1 MGTSLLAGVV
11 ACLVSVL
18 LGGPLIAFLRRAKI
32 GKQIRVDGP
41 SSHMV
46 KMGTPTMGG
55 ALFIGVTLVVLA
67 LMYLYTR
74 VGARLSPGFP
84 PGVVLVGRSLGIVLV
99 VMLSFAIFGGIDDYM
114 GVRGARRGEGMRGRT
129 KALIQ
134 LVIAVIAALI
144 MNQAR
149 VPEFGPAGLTWSSE
163 LLFGISKV
171 GVPGL
176 AEPVELGL
184 LWVPIAVFII
194 HASSNAVNLTD
205 GLDGLAALICFVSF
219 IVYGVI
225 GYMQG
230 QVFVTT
236 FCMVMAGALLGFL
249 WFNVHPAQIF
259 MGDLGSEALGASLAM
274 MALMTG
280 QWLLFPIIA
289 IVPVAETV
297 STLLQVGWFKYTRR
311 RFGEGRRLFKMA
323 PLHNHYVVQG
333 WSETQLVQRF
343 WLVGILAGMAGIGLA
358 VLGNP

>member
-1 MGTSLLAGVV
+1 MGGVTFFV
-11 ACLVSVL
+11 VL
-18 LGGPLIAFLRRAKI
+18 LLGRPIIALLKKYRI
-32 GKQIRVDGP
+32 GKQIRLDGP

-46 KMGTPTMGG
+46 KTGTPTMGG
-55 ALFIGVTLVVLA
+55 IVFVGPVLA
-67 LMYLYTR
+67 LVLGMYLIS
-74 VGARLSPGFP
+74 RLLVRITPNFG
-84 PGVVLVGRSLGIVLV
+84 GVVLIGKSLAIPML
-99 VMLSFAIFGGIDDYM
+99 VMLGFAILGAVDDYM
-114 GVRGARRGEGMRGRT
+114 GVRGVRRGEGMRGRT

-134 LVIAVIAALI
+134 LLIATTAALV

-149 VPEFGPAGLTWSSE
+149 VPEFGPTGLTWSSE
-163 LLFGISKV
+163 LLFGYSRV

-176 AEPVELGL
+176 AEPVDIGL
-184 LWVPIAVFII
+184 LWIPVAIFII
-194 HASSNAVNLTD
+194 HASANAVNLTD

-225 GYMQG
+225 GFMQG

-236 FCMVMAGALLGFL
+236 FCMVIAGALLGFL

-259 MGDLGSEALGASLAM
+259 MGDLGSEALGASLGM
-274 MALMTG
+274 MAMMTG
-280 QWLLFPIIA
+280 QWLLLPIIA

-297 STLLQVGWFKYTRR
+297 STLLQVAWFKYTRR
-311 RFGEGRRLFKMA
+311 RYGEGRRLFKMS

-343 WLVGILAGMAGIGLA
+343 WLVGIVAGMVGVGLA

>member
-1 MGTSLLAGVV
+1 MAGVI

-18 LGGPLIAFLRRAKI
+18 LGGPLIALLRKARI

-55 ALFIGVTLVVLA
+55 VLFVGVTLLMLT
-67 LMYLYTR
+67 LMYFYTR
-74 VGARLSPGFP
+74 VGARVLPGFP
-84 PGVVLVGRSLGIVLV
+84 PGLVLVGRSLGIVLV
-99 VMLSFAIFGGIDDYM
+99 VMVSFAIFGGIDDYM
-114 GVRGARRGEGMRGRT
+114 GVRGVRRGEGMRGRT
-129 KALIQ
+129 KAIIQ
-134 LVIAVIAALI
+134 LVIATIAALV
-144 MNQAR
+144 MNQAH
-149 VPEFGPAGLTWSSE
+149 VPEFGPTGVTWSPE
-163 LLFGISKV
+163 PLFGYSRV
-171 GVPGL
+171 GIPGL
-176 AEPVELGL
+176 AEPVDIGF
-184 LWVPIAVFII
+184 LWVPIAIFII
-194 HASSNAVNLTD
+194 HASANAVNLTD

-236 FCMVMAGALLGFL
+236 FCMVIAGALLGFL

-259 MGDLGSEALGASLAM
+259 MGDLGSEALGASLGM

-280 QWLLFPIIA
+280 QWLLLPIIA

-297 STLLQVGWFKYTRR
+297 STLLQVAWFKYTRR
-311 RFGEGRRLFKMA
+311 RYGEGRRLFKMA

-343 WLVGILAGMAGIGLA
+343 WLVCIVAGMVGVGLA